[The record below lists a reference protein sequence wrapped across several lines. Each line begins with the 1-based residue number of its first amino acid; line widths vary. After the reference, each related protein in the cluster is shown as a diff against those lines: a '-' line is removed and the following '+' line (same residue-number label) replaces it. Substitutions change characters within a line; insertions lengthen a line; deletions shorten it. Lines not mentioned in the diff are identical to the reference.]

1 VFDNALALQKRLR
14 SIWQHHERVTY
25 CLYGSKQHMMIDLFN
40 KQSNPFYRFGEL
52 MYLPKISENKWVTY
66 INRQFQKTQKSITT
80 AQALHISKVVN
91 CHPYYVQQ
99 LSHLVWINSEKQV
112 SDAAIKDSIQ
122 ELIDQNAILYFKET
136 EELNNTE
143 IKLLRAIHA
152 QEKQLSSKDTI
163 IKYNLGTSANVIKA
177 KRSLIAKELLDE
189 TQKQLFFLDPVFE
202 LWFAQNMIG

>member
-1 VFDNALALQKRLR
+1 
-14 SIWQHHERVTY
+14 
-25 CLYGSKQHMMIDLFN
+25 
-40 KQSNPFYRFGEL
+40 
-52 MYLPKISENKWVTY
+52 
-66 INRQFQKTQKSITT
+66 
-80 AQALHISKVVN
+80 
-91 CHPYYVQQ
+91 
-99 LSHLVWINSEKQV
+99 
-112 SDAAIKDSIQ
+112 
-122 ELIDQNAILYFKET
+122 LYFKET